1 MVRIRVGIV
10 QNDTNHADLIGNT
23 CLGYIQ
29 PFDKEG
35 LLRGYF
41 RGMKTSQS
49 CDCFRQVFG
58 RRALCD
64 AVPDL
69 AGHGLQ

>member
-10 QNDTNHADLIGNT
+10 QKDPNHADLIGKT
-23 CLGYIQ
+23 CLRYSLL
-29 PFDKEG
+29 DKEG
-35 LLRGYF
+35 LLRGCF
-41 RGMKTSQS
+41 RRMKTWQS

-58 RRALCD
+58 RRALCH

-69 AGHGLQ
+69 AELGLQ